1 MSKRIRLSSVRA
13 EQFYRPPVPIGYIA
27 RPRLYQRFSA
37 GLHGRLILV
46 CAPAGCGKSAL
57 ASAFCDQLPVHWNS
71 VWLSLNA
78 RDSDPGR
85 FFERFL
91 NAIHSVYPD
100 AGEQALAQL
109 KTRQGHQ
116 AFPYEAWL
124 NSVLDEISTDL
135 NPATPLLLVLDD
147 YHLAQSEV
155 LDRNVQYL
163 LNHLPA
169 GLLLLVA
176 SRQRPNWHL
185 ARWRLSE
192 LILEVGE
199 QDLRFNS
206 AELQILLTEQGH
218 AHVSDTIVRSILLR
232 SEGWAAGL
240 RLWLLAL
247 NGRADNEYAL
257 LAGPHGS
264 QGLIREYLLEE
275 IIAQQPQSIQQFL
288 YATATLERFNA
299 SLCDALRERQDS
311 AEIIEYLLDHHV
323 FLVPL
328 DEHGEWYRYHH
339 LFSDAL
345 LVQQVASVD
354 IRALHARASAWF
366 TEHCMLNEAVEY
378 ALLAEQPAIAAQ
390 LVQGS
395 AEELLLAEQNI
406 SMLLRWKMD
415 LPDSVLASTPRLIIL
430 YCWALGLA
438 CQLDAANQL
447 LAQLAKFLPAPNRDD
462 QQSLLAQW
470 QALSGLLARGRGDA
484 QLAWQ
489 HCSEALLHLPV
500 ERHGQRQICTSIL
513 GNIAILRG
521 DILQARQL
529 ARDNVELAQR
539 VGCRLYTAFALYERA
554 RVLQL
559 RGQIYRALAVVREAL
574 KLLAGM
580 PRERVYAVRARLTMY
595 EGYLLGMRG
604 RIQEARVKL
613 CAGISEAQ
621 SCRDASMLIV
631 YRMQATLEAVS
642 GRTAE
647 AFEQLAEAERVMHT
661 WDVPSIYY
669 LAMLTL
675 SKCELWLLQGQV
687 DLAQPW
693 LERLSATY
701 NVQQMDKASEFHPQL
716 ALYVELQMALLER
729 VLGRVVP
736 AEQRLRG
743 LIEYAQ
749 QHDCAVIEQTACV
762 YLCVQLLEQ
771 GANGCASKQLV
782 QALQLAQGG
791 ALLAFQPLLSQH
803 AHWLRQQ
810 LNLRAQDQV
819 RDDLLAV
826 LPSAVEQASMSE
838 QLAQYETLSARELA
852 VLQLIAQGCSNQD
865 VSDKLFISLHTVKTH
880 ARNINLKLGVE
891 RRTQAVARA
900 QALGVLGVVN
910 KTV

>member
-1 MSKRIRLSSVRA
+1 MSKRIRLNSARA
-13 EQFYRPPVPIGYIA
+13 EQFYRPPVPVGYIA
-27 RPRLYQRFSA
+27 RPRLYQRFNA
-37 GLHGRLILV
+37 GLQGRLILV

-57 ASAFCDQLPVHWNS
+57 ASAFCDQLPKPWSS
-71 VWLSLNA
+71 VWLSLSA

-85 FFERFL
+85 FFEQFL

-124 NSVLDEISTDL
+124 NTVLDEISADL

-147 YHLAQSEV
+147 YHLAHSEV
-155 LDRNVQYL
+155 LDRNVQHL

-169 GLLLLVA
+169 GLLLVVT
-176 SRQRPNWHL
+176 SRQRPSWHL

-192 LILEVGE
+192 LILEINE
-199 QDLRFNS
+199 QDLRFS
-206 AELQILLTEQGH
+206 PIELQALLTEQGH
-218 AHVSDTIVRSILLR
+218 THVSAATVQNILLR

-247 NGRADNEYAL
+247 NGRVDNKYAL

-275 IIAQQPQSIQQFL
+275 IIAQQPESIQQFL
-288 YATATLERFNA
+288 YATAMFERFNA
-299 SLCDALRERQDS
+299 GLCDAVRERQDS
-311 AEIIEYLLDHHV
+311 AQIIEYLLAYHV

-345 LVQQVASVD
+345 LAQQTASADMRV
-354 IRALHARASAWF
+354 LHARASAWF
-366 TEHCMLNEAVEY
+366 AEHGMLNEAVEH

-438 CQLDAANQL
+438 CQLDAADQL
-447 LAQLAKFLPAPNRDD
+447 LLQLAKFLPAPNQVE

-470 QALSGLLARGRGDA
+470 QALKGLLARGRGDA

-489 HCSEALLHLPV
+489 YCSEALLNLPA
-500 ERHGQRQICTSIL
+500 ERYGQRQICTSIL

-559 RGQIYRALAVVREAL
+559 RGHIHRALTVVHEGL
-574 KLLAGM
+574 GLLVDM

-604 RIQEARVKL
+604 HIQEARVKL

-621 SCRDASMLIV
+621 ACRDVSVLIG
-631 YRMQATLEAVS
+631 YRMQATLEGVS
-642 GRTAE
+642 GRAPE

-687 DLAQPW
+687 ELAQPW

-701 NVQQMDKASEFHPQL
+701 NVQQLDKASEFHPQL

-729 VLGRVVP
+729 ALGQMAP

-743 LIEYAQ
+743 IIDYAQ
-749 QHDCAVIEQTACV
+749 QHDCGVIEQTACV
-762 YLCVQLLEQ
+762 YLCVLLLEQ
-771 GANGCASKQLV
+771 GANNCALKQLA
-782 QALQLAQGG
+782 QALHLAQGG
-791 ALLAFQPLLSQH
+791 AVLAFQPLLSQH
-803 AHWLRQQ
+803 AYWLRQQ
-810 LNLRAQDQV
+810 LSLRAQDQV
-819 RDDLLAV
+819 RDDLLAA
-826 LPSAVEQASMSE
+826 LPEAIEQALMNE
-838 QLAQYETLSARELA
+838 QLAQYETLSGRELA
-852 VLQLIAQGCSNQD
+852 VLQLIAQGCSNQE
-865 VSDKLFISLHTVKTH
+865 VSEKLFISLHTVKTH

-900 QALGVLGVVN
+900 QALGVLS
-910 KTV
+910 

>member
-1 MSKRIRLSSVRA
+1 MSKRTTLRSARA
-13 EQFYRPPVPIGYIA
+13 EQFYRPPVPNGYVA
-27 RPRLYQRFSA
+27 RSRLYQRLRA
-37 GLHGRLILV
+37 GLQGRLILV

-57 ASAFCDQLPVHWNS
+57 SSAFCDQLPAPWRS
-71 VWLSLNA
+71 VWLSLSA

-91 NAIHSVYPD
+91 NAVHSVYPD
-100 AGEQALAQL
+100 VGEQALAQL

-124 NSVLDEISTDL
+124 NTVLDEISTDL
-135 NPATPLLLVLDD
+135 NADSPLLLVLDD
-147 YHLAQSEV
+147 YHLAQNEV
-155 LDRNVQYL
+155 LDNNVQYL

-169 GLLLLVA
+169 GFLLLVT
-176 SRQRPNWHL
+176 SRQRPSWHL
-185 ARWRLSE
+185 ARLRLSD
-192 LILEVGE
+192 LILEINE
-199 QDLRFNS
+199 QDLGFNP
-206 AELQILLTEQGH
+206 AELHTLLAEQGYTE
-218 AHVSDTIVRSILLR
+218 VSDAIVQNILQR

-247 NGRADNEYAL
+247 NGRVNNEYAL

-264 QGLIREYLLEE
+264 QGLIRDYVLEE
-275 IIAQQPQSIQQFL
+275 IIAQQPESIQQFL
-288 YATATLERFNA
+288 FATATLERFHA
-299 SLCDALRERQDS
+299 GLCDALRERQDS
-311 AEIIEYLLDHHV
+311 AQVIEYLLAHHV

-328 DEHGEWYRYHH
+328 DEQGEWYRYHH

-345 LVQQVASVD
+345 LVQQAAATDMRTV
-354 IRALHARASAWF
+354 HARASAWF
-366 TEHCMLNEAVEY
+366 AEHDMLNEAVEY
-378 ALLAEQPAIAAQ
+378 ALLAEQPEIAAQ

-415 LPDSVLASTPRLIIL
+415 LPDGVLASTPRLIVL

-438 CQLDAANQL
+438 CQLDAADQL
-447 LAQLAKFLPAPNRDD
+447 LAQLAKFLPAPS
-462 QQSLLAQW
+462 QAEQIGLLAQW

-489 HCSEALLHLPV
+489 YCSEALLNLPV

-513 GNIAILRG
+513 GSIAILRG

-539 VGCRLYTAFALYERA
+539 VGCPLYTGFALYERA

-559 RGQIYRALAVVREAL
+559 RGQIHRALAVVREGL
-574 KLLAGM
+574 KLLVDM

-604 RIQEARVKL
+604 RSQEARVKL

-621 SCRDASMLIV
+621 ACRDASVLIG
-631 YRMQATLEAVS
+631 YRMQAILEGVS
-642 GRTAE
+642 GRVPE
-647 AFEQLAEAERVMHT
+647 AFAQLAEAERVMHT

-687 DLAQPW
+687 ELAQPW
-693 LERLSATY
+693 LERLSTTY
-701 NVQQMDKASEFHPQL
+701 NVQHMDKASEFHPQL

-729 VLGRVVP
+729 ALGQVTA

-743 LIEYAQ
+743 LIEYAR
-749 QHDCAVIEQTACV
+749 QHDCVVIEQTARV
-762 YLCVQLLEQ
+762 YLCVLLLEQ
-771 GANGCASKQLV
+771 GANGCAAKQLT

-791 ALLAFQPLLSQH
+791 AVLAFQPLLSQH
-803 AHWLRQQ
+803 AAWLRQQ
-810 LNLRAQDQV
+810 LGVRAQDQV
-819 RDDLLAV
+819 RDDLLAA
-826 LPSAVEQASMSE
+826 LPEAIEQALVGE
-838 QLAQYETLSARELA
+838 QLVQYEALSARELA
-852 VLQLIAQGCSNQD
+852 VLQLIAQGCSNQE

-900 QALGVLGVVN
+900 QALGVLS
-910 KTV
+910 

>member
-1 MSKRIRLSSVRA
+1 MSKRVTLNSART
-13 EQFYRPPVPIGYIA
+13 EQFYRPPVPSGYVS
-27 RPRLYQRFSA
+27 RPRLYQRFNT
-37 GLHGRLILV
+37 GLQGRLILV

-57 ASAFCDQLPVHWNS
+57 TSAFCEQLPAPWRS
-71 VWLSLNA
+71 VWLSLSA
-78 RDSDPGR
+78 RDKDPGR

-91 NAIHSVYPD
+91 NAIHSIYPD

-116 AFPYEAWL
+116 AFPYETWL
-124 NSVLDEISTDL
+124 NTVLDEISTEL
-135 NPATPLLLVLDD
+135 NPDTPLLLVLDD

-155 LDRNVQYL
+155 LDRNLQYL

-169 GLLLLVA
+169 GLLLLVT

-185 ARWRLSE
+185 ARWRLSD
-192 LILEVGE
+192 LILEINE
-199 QDLRFNS
+199 QDLRFNPT
-206 AELQILLTEQGH
+206 ELHTLLAEQGH
-218 AHVSDTIVRSILLR
+218 TQVNDAIVQNILQR

-247 NGRADNEYAL
+247 NGRTDNEYAL
-257 LAGPHGS
+257 LTGPHGS
-264 QGLIREYLLEE
+264 QGLIRDYLLEE
-275 IIAQQPQSIQQFL
+275 IIAQQPDSIQQFL
-288 YATATLERFNA
+288 YATATLERFNS

-311 AEIIEYLLDHHV
+311 AQIIEYLLAHHV

-328 DEHGEWYRYHH
+328 DKQGEWYRYHH

-345 LVQQVASVD
+345 LVHQAASAD
-354 IRALHARASAWF
+354 MRTLHARASAWF
-366 TEHCMLNEAVEY
+366 AEHSMLNEAVEY
-378 ALLAEQPAIAAQ
+378 ALLAQQPEIAAQ

-415 LPDSVLASTPRLIIL
+415 LPDSVLASTPRLIVL

-438 CQLDAANQL
+438 CQLDAADQL
-447 LAQLAKFLPAPNRDD
+447 LAQLGKFLPASGQTE

-489 HCSEALLHLPV
+489 HCSEALLNLPI

-513 GNIAILRG
+513 ANIAILRG

-529 ARDNVELAQR
+529 VRDNVELAQR
-539 VGCRLYTAFALYERA
+539 VGCPLYSALALYERA

-559 RGQIYRALAVVREAL
+559 RGQIHRALAVVHEAL
-574 KLLAGM
+574 RLLMDM

-604 RIQEARVKL
+604 HTQEARVKL

-621 SCRDASMLIV
+621 ACRDASLLIG
-631 YRMQATLEAVS
+631 YRMQATLEGVS
-642 GRTAE
+642 GRIPE
-647 AFEQLAEAERVMHT
+647 AFEQLAEAERIMHT

-687 DLAQPW
+687 ELAQPW
-693 LERLSATY
+693 LERLSETY
-701 NVQQMDKASEFHPQL
+701 NMQQLDKASEFHPQL
-716 ALYVELQMALLER
+716 ALYVELQMAVLER
-729 VLGRVVP
+729 ALGQIAA

-749 QHDCAVIEQTACV
+749 KHDCVVIEQTACV
-762 YLCVQLLEQ
+762 YLCVLLLEQ
-771 GANGCASKQLV
+771 GASGCALKQLA

-791 ALLAFQPLLSQH
+791 AVLAFQPLLSQH
-803 AHWLRQQ
+803 AQWLRQQ
-810 LNLRAQDQV
+810 LSVRVQDPV
-819 RDDLLAV
+819 RDDLLAA
-826 LPSAVEQASMSE
+826 LPEAIEQALVSE
-838 QLAQYETLSARELA
+838 QLAQYDALSARELA
-852 VLQLIAQGCSNQD
+852 VLQLIAQGCSNQE

-900 QALGVLGVVN
+900 QALGVLS
-910 KTV
+910 